1 MQPFYSERLYYR
13 PFRRSDAEAAF
24 DFFGDPEVMEYSAF
38 GVHPNIERTA
48 EMLAGFID
56 HNRRRGFG
64 LWAVIERDTD
74 ELIGMAGLT
83 EFDKAGDLELA
94 YRLRRDRWGRGY
106 GTEAAT
112 AWVEKGFST
121 LGLPQIVYS
130 REGRDALRRAAH
142 PARQTGQLHGR
153 RPAGRRSDR
162 RLLGLMLSLSKY
174 EARCPRPSISSV

>member
-121 LGLPQIVYS
+121 LGLPQIVAIVEPNHMVS
-130 REGRDALRRAAH
+130 KHILEKVGMRFVEQR
-142 PARQTGQLHGR
+142 TLHGKLVNYMVAD
-153 RPAGRRSDR
+153 RPDAGRT
-162 RLLGLMLSLSKY
+162 GGY
-174 EARCPRPSISSV
+174 

>member
-24 DFFGDPEVMEYSAF
+24 DFFGDPDVMEYSAF

-121 LGLPQIVYS
+121 LGLPQIVAVVEPDHVVSKYILEKVGM
-130 REGRDALRRAAH
+130 RFVEQR
-142 PARQTGQLHGR
+142 TLHGKLVDYMVVD
-153 RPAGRRSDR
+153 RP
-162 RLLGLMLSLSKY
+162 GL
-174 EARCPRPSISSV
+174 E

>member
-24 DFFGDPEVMEYSAF
+24 DFFGDPDVMEYSAF

-121 LGLPQIVYS
+121 LGLPQIVAIVEPNHMVS
-130 REGRDALRRAAH
+130 KHILENVGMRFVEQL
-142 PARQTGQLHGR
+142 TLHGKLVNYMVAD
-153 RPAGRRSDR
+153 RPDAGRT
-162 RLLGLMLSLSKY
+162 GGY
-174 EARCPRPSISSV
+174 